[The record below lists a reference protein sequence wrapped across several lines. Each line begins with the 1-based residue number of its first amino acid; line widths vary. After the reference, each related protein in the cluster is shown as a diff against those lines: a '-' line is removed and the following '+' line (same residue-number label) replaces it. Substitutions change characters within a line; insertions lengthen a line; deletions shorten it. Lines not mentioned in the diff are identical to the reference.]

1 METQPDDL
9 KTSNYCQVANGEKWR
24 IPFVQELI
32 DAKNGLLETNMSFD
46 DLNMICSFVC
56 SS

>member
-1 METQPDDL
+1 METQPDNL
-9 KTSNYCQVANGEKWR
+9 KNYCQVADGEKWR

-46 DLNMICSFVC
+46 DLNTICSFVC